1 MIDLQSWTAHLNY
14 CCTTCTI
21 VPRIIHF
28 EIVASEPER
37 EIKFYKDVFGW
48 EFSKWDGPQ
57 DYWLVKTGGDSLPGI
72 NGGLAP
78 KRDQQGGSQGSK
90 MTNTIDV
97 PSIDDF
103 SEKIQRGGG
112 KVLSPK
118 IPIAG
123 VGYLAICQ
131 DPEGITFGIIQTD
144 QSAR

>member
-1 MIDLQSWTAHLNY
+1 M
-14 CCTTCTI
+14 
-21 VPRIIHF
+21 PRIIHF

-37 EIKFYKDVFGW
+37 EINFYKEVFGW

-57 DYWLVKTGGDSLPGI
+57 DYWLVKTGADSLPGI

-78 KRDQQGGSQGSK
+78 KRDQHGSQGGK

-97 PSIDDF
+97 SSIEDF
-103 SEKIQRGGG
+103 SEKIQKGGG

-144 QSAR
+144 QSAK